1 MKLRLS
7 KVKRNII
14 LIFVVLCIISGVVVA
29 GYANRNTEKNIV
41 ASVNGE
47 QITKDELYDQLI
59 KLSGQQGIN
68 ALVSQKIIELEAKKQ
83 KITVSKADIDKE
95 MKKYY
100 EYYGGKEAF
109 NKALSKS
116 AYSEADVTNEMEMSL
131 KIRKLLE
138 PRISITE
145 KDIKTYFEE
154 NKEIFNQKEQVKASH
169 ILVENEKTANQV
181 LKKLAD
187 GEDFAKL
194 AKEFS
199 TDTVTKED
207 GGELGFITS
216 GQMDEEFEKAA
227 FALAVGEL
235 SGAVKTNY
243 GYHII
248 KVEDKKDA
256 KEAKLEENKDKIEE
270 ILFEKKV
277 EAEYESWLHEVS
289 PQYEIKNYLV
299 QS

>member
-14 LIFVVLCIISGVVVA
+14 TCFVILTIISGVVIV
-29 GYANRNTEKNIV
+29 GYANRNTELNIV
-41 ASVNGE
+41 ASVDGE
-47 QITKDELYDQLI
+47 KITKDELYDQML

-83 KITVSKADIDKE
+83 KIAVNKSDIDKE
-95 MKKYY
+95 LDKYY

-109 NKALSKS
+109 SQALSKS
-116 AYSEADVTNEMEMSL
+116 AYSEADVTNEMEMSI
-131 KIRKLLE
+131 KIRKLLA
-138 PRISITE
+138 PRVSITE
-145 KDIKTYFEE
+145 ENIKTYFEE
-154 NKEIFNQKEQVKASH
+154 NKETFDQKKQVKASH
-169 ILVENEKTANQV
+169 ILVENEKTANDI
-181 LKKLAD
+181 LKKLSD

-194 AKEFS
+194 AKDYS
-199 TDTVTKED
+199 TDVVTKED
-207 GGELGFITS
+207 GGDLGFFSS

-227 FALAVGEL
+227 FALDVGETSKL
-235 SGAVKTNY
+235 VKTEY

-256 KEAKLEENKDKIEE
+256 KEAKYEEHKNKIRE
-270 ILFEKKV
+270 ILFEQRV
-277 EAEYESWLHEVS
+277 EAEYESWLQEVS

-299 QS
+299 EG